1 VIDKNEKWK
10 IKVRNEKIK
19 WNIEVRRKRQKKKL
33 KKKGIE
39 IRDKSE
45 N

>member
-19 WNIEVRRKRQKKKL
+19 WNIEVRRKRQK
-33 KKKGIE
+33 
-39 IRDKSE
+39 
-45 N
+45 